1 MVYYRDDSGSHW
13 KVSVMAMSLK
23 AHLKALFLDLWEG
36 WITLSY
42 TLACI
47 WADMVKWLF
56 SPVSWKRL
64 ALSPC
69 LVSSDRMLERQL
81 WRRARC
87 SRSFCF
93 SRHLPGSAFKCPGP
107 RGFLDICPSGFP
119 HWHPYYQDS
128 PLWWH
133 EKLVRGKFIGVRIN
147 IQVQKPQKTLQRF
160 WNSVML

>member
-69 LVSSDRMLERQL
+69 LVSTDWMLERQL
-81 WRRARC
+81 WRRARGAPAAFV
-87 SRSFCF
+87 SPGTFQA
-93 SRHLPGSAFKCPGP
+93 LPSNAQDPEVSLIFVLVDFLTGILITRTAPFDDMRNWLEESLLGS
-107 RGFLDICPSGFP
+107 
-119 HWHPYYQDS
+119 
-128 PLWWH
+128 
-133 EKLVRGKFIGVRIN
+133 E
-147 IQVQKPQKTLQRF
+147 
-160 WNSVML
+160 